1 MDRRPDARPEV
12 AAARPGR
19 RAAPRAA
26 GARRWPP
33 CRRPA
38 RRPGARAACARRRR
52 RWSTSRSAPD
62 PAEEARD
69 RLERPLRGG
78 QPDPLDGRRGGIG
91 GVGGRGVGA
100 VRAWAVDA
108 VARPGSQRLEPLE
121 AEREVR
127 AALGAGDRV
136 DLVDDDVLDVAED
149 LARGAGEHQVERLGR
164 RDQDVGRVAGD
175 LAPILGGRVARPAG
189 DRDVRRLVAQPRR
202 RQGDPGER
210 RPEVAL
216 DVVGQGLERR
226 DVQDA
231 DRAGGLAGRCG
242 PGVGRQPVQAP
253 QERREGLATP
263 RRGVDQRVAAARDGG
278 PAAGLRVG
286 RRLEAGPEPVTDG
299 GREERERIG
308 DDGRRSHGRR
318 VYRAAA
324 ISTRCSVPRD
334 PDGPGRGPN
343 GPSGGPHGRIEDT
356 PLSASMR
363 LTRSIEKDA
372 WCGQRI
378 GKGRHTK

>member
-1 MDRRPDARPEV
+1 M
-12 AAARPGR
+12 AAMSSTGTTTWSSSGL
-19 RAAPRAA
+19 RA
-26 GARRWPP
+26 
-33 CRRPA
+33 PA
-38 RRPGARAACARRRR
+38 STMA
-52 RWSTSRSAPD
+52 TSRSAPIPPRK
-62 PAEEARD
+62 PAIVSS
-69 RLERPLRGG
+69 
-78 QPDPLDGRRGGIG
+78 GRCVADSPIRWM
-91 GVGGRGVGA
+91 GVGTVSVASAAAVSAVRAVGA
-100 VRAWAVDA
+100 VRAVDA

-149 LARGAGEHQVERLGR
+149 LARGAGEHQVQRLGR

-189 DRDVRRLVAQPRR
+189 DRDVRRLVAHPRG

-216 DVVGQGLERR
+216 DVVGQRLERR

-231 DRAGGLAGRCG
+231 DRAGGLARRRR
-242 PGVGRQPVQAP
+242 PRVGRQPVQAP
-253 QERREGLATP
+253 QERGEGLAAP
-263 RRGVDQRVAAARDGG
+263 RRGVDQRVPAAGDGG

-318 VYRAAA
+318 VYRAGT
-324 ISTRCSVPRD
+324 I
-334 PDGPGRGPN
+334 
-343 GPSGGPHGRIEDT
+343 
-356 PLSASMR
+356 
-363 LTRSIEKDA
+363 
-372 WCGQRI
+372 
-378 GKGRHTK
+378 

>member
-1 MDRRPDARPEV
+1 M
-12 AAARPGR
+12 
-19 RAAPRAA
+19 
-26 GARRWPP
+26 
-33 CRRPA
+33 
-38 RRPGARAACARRRR
+38 
-52 RWSTSRSAPD
+52 
-62 PAEEARD
+62 
-69 RLERPLRGG
+69 
-78 QPDPLDGRRGGIG
+78 
-91 GVGGRGVGA
+91 
-100 VRAWAVDA
+100 
-108 VARPGSQRLEPLE
+108 
-121 AEREVR
+121 R

-189 DRDVRRLVAQPRR
+189 DRDVRRLVAHPRG
-202 RQGDPGER
+202 RQGDPRER

-231 DRAGGLAGRCG
+231 DRAGGLAGRRG
-242 PGVGRQPVQAP
+242 PRVGRQPVQAP
-253 QERREGLATP
+253 QERGEGLATP
-263 RRGVDQRVAAARDGG
+263 RRGVDQRVPAAGDGG

-318 VYRAAA
+318 VYRAMV
-324 ISTRCSVPRD
+324 ISTRCSVPSLIQTARAGGRMART
-334 PDGPGRGPN
+334 GP
-343 GPSGGPHGRIEDT
+343 PHGRIEGAS
-356 PLSASMR
+356 LGGSMR
-363 LTRSIEKDA
+363 STIEKGRMVRPED
-372 WCGQRI
+372 R
-378 GKGRHTK
+378 KGRHTK

>member
-1 MDRRPDARPEV
+1 M
-12 AAARPGR
+12 AAMSSTGTTTWSSSGLRV
-19 RAAPRAA
+19 
-26 GARRWPP
+26 
-33 CRRPA
+33 PA
-38 RRPGARAACARRRR
+38 
-52 RWSTSRSAPD
+52 STMVTSRSAPIPPRK
-62 PAEEARD
+62 PAIVSSGRCVADSPIRWM
-69 RLERPLRGG
+69 GG
-78 QPDPLDGRRGGIG
+78 GAASRR
-91 GVGGRGVGA
+91 VGGRGVGA
-100 VRAWAVDA
+100 IRAGAVGA

-149 LARGAGEHQVERLGR
+149 LARGAGEHQVQRLGR

-175 LAPILGGRVARPAG
+175 LAPIFGGRVARPAG
-189 DRDVRRLVAQPRR
+189 DRDVRRLVAHPRR

-216 DVVGQGLERR
+216 DVVGQRLEWR
-226 DVQDA
+226 DVQHA
-231 DRAGGLAGRCG
+231 NRAGGLAGRCG
-242 PGVGRQPVQAP
+242 LGWVASRSRHHRNAARVLPLPVGAWISVW
-253 QERREGLATP
+253 L
-263 RRGVDQRVAAARDGG
+263 AARDGG

-324 ISTRCSVPRD
+324 IWTRCSVRWCR
-334 PDGPGRGPN
+334 PGIKGPN
-343 GPSGGPHGRIEDT
+343 GPSRGPHGRIEDT
-356 PLSASMR
+356 PLNASMR

-372 WCGQRI
+372 WRGQRI